1 MKKYLALLLA
11 LCMIFALGACGKT
24 AAPAAST
31 AADNLVGVAMP
42 TKDLQRWNQ
51 DGEYMKEKLE
61 AAGYS
66 VDLQYGANDVQT
78 QLSQI
83 ENMIAN
89 GCKALVIASI
99 DGDSLGTVLAQAKEK
114 SIPVIAYDRLIMN
127 SDAVSYYATFDNWL
141 VGTTQGEFI
150 EKALGLKDGKGPF
163 NIEFITGS
171 PDDNNINY
179 FFDGAMSILQP
190 YLDNGQLVCPSG
202 QTAKLDVA
210 TPGWDT
216 AKAQERFENILS
228 SFYSDGTQLDAVLA
242 SNDSTARGVE
252 NALESSYT
260 GKWPVITGQDCDIAI
275 MKNLVEGKQSMSVF
289 KDTRTLAA
297 QVVTMVDALMKG
309 SEPEVN
315 NTTDYDNGVLVVP
328 SFLCGPVACT
338 AENYKEIVIDS
349 GYYTMDQLGLDET
362 AAPVAAAEPAPAAE
376 LIKVGIINLD
386 PSESGYR
393 QANVKDL
400 NDTFTKENGYD
411 ATFVTAPTADKQLE
425 AAKGF
430 ITAEVKYILVSAAE
444 TTGWDEVLEEAQEA
458 GIKVFLFD
466 RMIDCDPSLY
476 TAAVVSDMRQEGETA
491 VAWLESLGLDE
502 YKILH
507 IQGQLGSA
515 AQIGRS
521 DPLTEKCEAEDN
533 WTIVREGTGGDSWD
547 PNEAK
552 KIAEAAI
559 DAGEDFNIVYA
570 ENDGMAGGV
579 VEALDAKGITHG
591 VDGDVIIMGFDC
603 NKWALEKLL
612 NGEWNYD
619 GQCSPFQA
627 KVIDGMIK
635 TLEAGGAIEGLN
647 ELNQIIS
654 EEKGFDAREITQAD
668 IDTYGLG

>member
-1 MKKYLALLLA
+1 MKKYLALVLA
-11 LCMIFALGACGKT
+11 LCMVFALAACGQS
-24 AAPAAST
+24 AAPASAP

-66 VDLQYGANDVQT
+66 VDLQFGANDVQT
-78 QLSQI
+78 QVSQL

-99 DGDSLGTVLAQAKEK
+99 DGSSLGTVLAQAKEK
-114 SIPVIAYDRLIMN
+114 NIPVIAYDRLIMD

-150 EKALGLKDGKGPF
+150 EEALGLKDGKGPY

-179 FFDGAMSILQP
+179 FFDGAMSVLQP

-202 QTAKLDVA
+202 QTEKLTVA

-228 SFYSDGTQLDAVLA
+228 SNYADGTQLDAVLA

-328 SFLCGPVACT
+328 SFLCAPVACT
-338 AENYKEIVIDS
+338 AANYKEIVIDS
-349 GYYTMDQLGLDET
+349 GYYTMDQLGLDE
-362 AAPVAAAEPAPAAE
+362 AAAAPAAAPAGE
-376 LIKVGIINLD
+376 PIKVGIINLD

-400 NDTFTKENGYD
+400 TDTFTADNGYD

-425 AAKGF
+425 AAKAF
-430 ITAEVKYILVSAAE
+430 ITNEVEYILVSAAE

-502 YKILH
+502 YNILH

-521 DPLTEKCEAEDN
+521 DPLTEKCAADDK

-547 PNEAK
+547 PNEAN
-552 KIAEAAI
+552 KIAKAAI
-559 DAGEDFNIVYA
+559 DAGESFNIVYA
-570 ENDGMAGGV
+570 ENDGMADGV
-579 VEALDAKGITHG
+579 VQALDAAGITHG
-591 VDGDVIIMGFDC
+591 VNGDVIVMGFDC

-612 NGEWNYD
+612 AGEWNYD

-627 KVIDGMIK
+627 GVIDEMIK

-654 EEKGFDAREITQAD
+654 VEKGFDATTITQAD